1 MNQPNPYEFQFSA
14 EATSAVRTP
23 VQNYLFKVLRPSFL
37 ACLLFVLMG
46 PFLLRMFPVLRHAA
60 QLYFFAVVVFVP
72 FFQTSRCLRLPSQG
86 IPSVNRAFIF
96 GIGAIVAFVGVL
108 IVRAML
114 FQGKYLDPNVF
125 MAVTTTALL
134 VLFRRIVFGE
144 MKMFRLI
151 VAILPTNLFA
161 LLILVKGTL
170 LLRLEFPVL
179 YRFGL
184 TLEGVAL
191 CLYAHIVC
199 ASWWLSDK
207 MAPPVP

>member
-1 MNQPNPYEFQFSA
+1 
-14 EATSAVRTP
+14 
-23 VQNYLFKVLRPSFL
+23 
-37 ACLLFVLMG
+37 
-46 PFLLRMFPVLRHAA
+46 MFPVLRHAA